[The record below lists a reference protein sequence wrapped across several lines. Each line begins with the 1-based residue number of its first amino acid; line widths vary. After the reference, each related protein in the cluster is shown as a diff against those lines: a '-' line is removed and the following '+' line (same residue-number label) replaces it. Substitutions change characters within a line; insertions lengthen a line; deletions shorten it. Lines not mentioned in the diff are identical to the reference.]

1 MTLFNQYTFDE
12 IKGYYNKAYKEDTA
26 DNRKEYY
33 VYKLHSMVKY
43 AKTYIPN
50 YSDVMKVVDY
60 FLLNEEIDNKKYENI
75 R

>member
-33 VYKLHSMVKY
+33 V
-43 AKTYIPN
+43 
-50 YSDVMKVVDY
+50 
-60 FLLNEEIDNKKYENI
+60 
-75 R
+75 